1 MKVLWQFTYAPNY
14 EDCIQWAMAILKIN
28 ITKTQRSRINE
39 TDFENLGFGE
49 VFSDHMFSM
58 EYRNDEWTSPQIV
71 PFGNIEIL
79 PSLCSLHYGQVV
91 FEGLKAF
98 HTKNGIIVFRP
109 EKYHERMNK
118 SSQRLCIPE
127 IDYETFIEGLTEL
140 LKLDRNWV
148 PRKRGCSLYIRP
160 FIFATDNFLGVK
172 ISKTY
177 RFMIITSPVGAYYKE
192 GFNPLR
198 LITSGKYARAVKG
211 GLGAAKTPANYAASL
226 LPAEEAKKKGFS
238 QVLWLDGIEKKYIE
252 ESGAMNVF
260 FLIDNELVTPSL
272 ESSILEGVTRNTVIH
287 LAKEWGV
294 GVHERKISID
304 EVLSASNAGILKEV
318 FGTGTAAVI
327 SPIGEIRHNDA
338 QIIINDGKTGAF
350 SQKLFDEITGIQYGE
365 KEDTFGWCY
374 SI

>member
-1 MKVLWQFTYAPNY
+1 M
-14 EDCIQWAMAILKIN
+14 LKIN
-28 ITKTQRSRINE
+28 ITKSHKSRIPE

-49 VFSDHMFSM
+49 IFSDHMFSM
-58 EYRNDEWTSPQIV
+58 EYRQGEWNSAEII
-71 PFGNIEIL
+71 PFGEIKIL

-98 HTKNGIIVFRP
+98 QTRNGINIFRP
-109 EKYHERMNK
+109 GKYHERMNR

-127 IDYETFIEGLTEL
+127 IDYDIFIEGLSEL
-140 LKLDRNWV
+140 LKLDRNWI
-148 PRKRGCSLYIRP
+148 PLKKGYSLYIRP

-177 RFMIITSPVGAYYKE
+177 RFMIITSPVGAYYNE
-192 GFNPLR
+192 GFNPIR
-198 LITSGKYARAVKG
+198 LTTSEKYVRAVKG

-226 LPAEEAKKKGFS
+226 QPAEEAMKEGFS

-260 FLIDNELVTPSL
+260 FLIDDELVTPSL

-287 LAKEWGV
+287 LAREFGV
-294 GVHERKISID
+294 DVHERNISID
-304 EVLSASNAGILKEV
+304 EIISASKEGRLKEA

-327 SPIGEIRHNDA
+327 APVGEIRHNDTS
-338 QIIINDGKTGAF
+338 IIINKGKIGAF

-365 KEDTFGWCY
+365 KKDEFGWCHR
-374 SI
+374 IIC

>member
-1 MKVLWQFTYAPNY
+1 MG
-14 EDCIQWAMAILKIN
+14 DSILKIN
-28 ITKTQRSRINE
+28 ITKTHKSRINE
-39 TDFENLGFGE
+39 ADLENLGFGE

-58 EYRNDEWTSPQIV
+58 EYKNGEWTSPQIV
-71 PFGNIEIL
+71 PFGKIEIL

-98 HTKNGIIVFRP
+98 HTKNGINIFRP

-118 SSQRLCIPE
+118 SCQRLCIPE
-127 IDYETFIEGLTEL
+127 IDCETFIEGLTEL

-148 PRKRGCSLYIRP
+148 PKKRGYSLYIRP

-198 LITSGKYARAVKG
+198 LITSGKYVRAVKG

-260 FLIDNELVTPSL
+260 FLIGDELVTPSL

-287 LAKEWGV
+287 LAREWGV
-294 GVHERKISID
+294 DVNERKISID
-304 EVLSASNAGILKEV
+304 EVLSASNERRLKEA

-327 SPIGEIRHNDA
+327 SPVGEIRHND
-338 QIIINDGKTGAF
+338 ILITVNGGKIGAF
-350 SQKLFDEITGIQYGE
+350 SQKLYDEITGIQYGE
-365 KEDTFGWCY
+365 KDDEFRWCHW
-374 SI
+374 IK

>member
-1 MKVLWQFTYAPNY
+1 MG
-14 EDCIQWAMAILKIN
+14 DGILKIN
-28 ITKTQRSRINE
+28 ITKTHRSRINE

-98 HTKNGIIVFRP
+98 HTKNGINVFRP

-160 FIFATDNFLGVK
+160 LIFATDNFLGVK

-260 FLIDNELVTPSL
+260 FLIGNELVTPSL
-272 ESSILEGVTRNTVIH
+272 
-287 LAKEWGV
+287 
-294 GVHERKISID
+294 
-304 EVLSASNAGILKEV
+304 
-318 FGTGTAAVI
+318 
-327 SPIGEIRHNDA
+327 
-338 QIIINDGKTGAF
+338 
-350 SQKLFDEITGIQYGE
+350 
-365 KEDTFGWCY
+365 GWLPKPL
-374 SI
+374 

>member
-1 MKVLWQFTYAPNY
+1 MGDGIV
-14 EDCIQWAMAILKIN
+14 KIN
-28 ITKTQRSRINE
+28 ITKTHKSRIIE

-49 VFSDHMFSM
+49 IFSDHMFSM
-58 EYRNDEWTSPQIV
+58 EYKNGEWTSPQIV
-71 PFGNIEIL
+71 PFGKIEVF

-98 HTKNGIIVFRP
+98 HAKNGINVFRP
-109 EKYHERMNK
+109 EKYHDRMNK

-148 PRKRGCSLYIRP
+148 PRKRGYSLYIRP

-198 LITSGKYARAVKG
+198 LITSGKYVRAVKG
-211 GLGAAKTPANYAASL
+211 GLGDAKTPANYAASL

-238 QVLWLDGIEKKYIE
+238 QVLWLDGVEKKYIE

-287 LAKEWGV
+287 LAREWGV
-294 GVHERKISID
+294 AVHERKISID
-304 EVLSASNAGILKEV
+304 EVLSASNEGILKEA

-327 SPIGEIRHNDA
+327 SPIGEIQHNDA
-338 QIIINDGKTGAF
+338 LIAINGGKIGAL
-350 SQKLFDEITGIQYGE
+350 SQKLHDEITGIHYGE
-365 KEDTFGWCY
+365 KDDEFGWCHW
-374 SI
+374 IK

>member
-1 MKVLWQFTYAPNY
+1 MKTAIMG
-14 EDCIQWAMAILKIN
+14 DGILKMN
-28 ITKTQRSRINE
+28 ITKTHKSRINE

-49 VFSDHMFSM
+49 VFSDNMFSM
-58 EYRNDEWTSPQIV
+58 EYKNDEWASPQIV
-71 PFGNIEIL
+71 PFGKIEIL

-98 HTKNGIIVFRP
+98 HTKNGINIFRP

-118 SSQRLCIPE
+118 SCQRLCIPE
-127 IDYETFIEGLTEL
+127 IDCETFIEGLTEL

-148 PRKRGCSLYIRP
+148 PKKRGYSLYIRP

-198 LITSGKYARAVKG
+198 LMTSGKYARAVKG
-211 GLGAAKTPANYAASL
+211 GLGDAKTPANYAASL

-260 FLIDNELVTPSL
+260 FLIDEELVTPSL
-272 ESSILEGVTRNTVIH
+272 ESSILEGVTRSTVIH
-287 LAKEWGV
+287 LAKEWGI

-304 EVLSASNAGILKEV
+304 EVFSASNEGRLKEV

-327 SPIGEIRHNDA
+327 SPIAEIRHNDA
-338 QIIINDGKTGAF
+338 LIIINDGKTGAF

-365 KEDTFGWCY
+365 KKDTFGWCY